1 MQKAQVIEKD
11 HNVWPYLA
19 KATIYDGF
27 KKYYR
32 RSPQTG
38 RIPEDTI
45 TVKGIIDPK
54 KPNVL
59 EGSLPVVVDSFLPLT
74 GTVTWDLT
82 RWVSKG

>member
-1 MQKAQVIEKD
+1 MMVSKNITEDQ
-11 HNVWPYLA
+11 
-19 KATIYDGF
+19 
-27 KKYYR
+27 
-32 RSPQTG
+32 PQTG

-45 TVKGIIDPK
+45 TAKGIIDPK

-82 RWVSKG
+82 R